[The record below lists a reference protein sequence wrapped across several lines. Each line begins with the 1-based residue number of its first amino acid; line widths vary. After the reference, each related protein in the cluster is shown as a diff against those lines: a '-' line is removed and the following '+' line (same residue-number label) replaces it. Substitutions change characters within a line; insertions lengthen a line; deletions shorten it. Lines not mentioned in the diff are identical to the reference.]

1 MIRSLL
7 LAGLTA
13 GLLWAAAHTSS
24 AADEPKTTGG
34 ITPQTAKINELIAKN
49 WEAAGITKPAAKS
62 TDHEYMRR
70 VFLDLIGRIPT
81 VEEIVD
87 FEQDKS
93 ANKRVKL
100 VQRLLNEKKYAP
112 KVGGKTVTAVPGLA
126 KFPIDYS
133 AAYARNFAEIWSV
146 WLLTRSGVDAI
157 YREQLMM
164 WLEDQ
169 LDTNAPYREFVTGLI
184 TATGKSNENG
194 AVHFVFRHLGDP
206 ITADMKG
213 QKVDLE
219 EFGKYDNVPVTS
231 RVTKFFL
238 GIQTQCTQCHDHP
251 QAKEWLQ
258 ADFWGVNAFFRQTEK
273 VGTQNTMQKKAATV
287 NYVELREMPNWN
299 KKGMVLFERRDGQRK
314 ASFPVMLKD
323 IAQAEKG
330 EKSAKNL
337 ISTPATNKTRR
348 QMLSDWVLQHDNFE
362 RAYVNRMWGHLFGR
376 GLQKDSTV
384 DDFKSDN
391 EVVHPELLA
400 YLGEQFKQ
408 YNHDT
413 KKLLEWLCTSDVYQL
428 SHVAGT
434 TKVGKKSQ
442 TDSEFDPYFARMPL
456 KAMSPEV
463 LFDSLSLATRAESRL
478 SADGYKTLKAQWTGR
493 LVRNFG
499 DDEGNELSFNGTVV
513 QALLLMNGKDLN
525 DQVGTAKDKGV
536 VSEVVKKHKGNP
548 FGIYDELFMMTVSR
562 HPSKEELTRLE
573 QVRTG
578 RATINLGTPSTGSS
592 GPPPKGKGP
601 NPKGPVAPP
610 AGGITVVPGAMPDD
624 VTFYQDVFW
633 ALLNTNEFMLNH

>member
-7 LAGLTA
+7 LLGALCATA
-13 GLLWAAAHTSS
+13 QTS
-24 AADEPKTTGG
+24 AADDPKPTPPPVPTVPPTAG
-34 ITPQTAKINELIAKN
+34 ISPQTQKINELIAKN
-49 WEAAGITKPAAKS
+49 WEAAGIKKPAERA
-62 TDHEYMRR
+62 TDNEYMRR
-70 VFLDLIGRIPT
+70 VFIDLVGRIPT
-81 VEEIVD
+81 VEEILD
-87 FEQDKS
+87 FEQDRA
-93 ANKRVKL
+93 ANKRVRL
-100 VQRLLNEKKYAP
+100 VQRLLNERKFTP
-112 KVGGKTVTAVPGLA
+112 KVNGKAVTAVSGLA
-126 KFPIDYS
+126 KLPIDYS

-169 LDTNAPYREFVTGLI
+169 LDNNAPYREFVTGLV

-194 AVHFVFRHLGDP
+194 AVHFVFRHLGDA
-206 ITADMKG
+206 IQADAKG
-213 QKVDLE
+213 QRVDLE

-231 RVTKFFL
+231 RVTKLFL

-273 VGTQNTMQKKAATV
+273 VGLQNNMQKKAMQAQ
-287 NYVELREMPNWN
+287 NFVELREMPNWN
-299 KKGMVLFERRDGQRK
+299 KKGMVLYERRDGQRR
-314 ASFPVMLKD
+314 ASYPVMLKD
-323 IAQAEKG
+323 LVQAEKE
-330 EKSAKNL
+330 EKSSKNL
-337 ISTPATNKTRR
+337 VSTPVGTKTRR
-348 QMLSDWVLQHDNFE
+348 QILAEWVTQHDNFE
-362 RAYVNRMWGHLFGR
+362 RAYVNRLWGHLFGR
-376 GLQKDSTV
+376 GLQKDATV

-428 SHVAGT
+428 SHVTGKE
-434 TKVGKKSQ
+434 KVGGKSL
-442 TDSEFDPYFARMPL
+442 THSDFDPYFARMPL

-463 LFDSLSLATRAESRL
+463 LFDSLSLATRAEGRL
-478 SADGYKTLKAQWTGR
+478 KEAEYKALKASWTGK

-525 DQVGTAKDKGV
+525 DQVGTARDKGV
-536 VSEVVKKHKGNP
+536 VADVVKKHRGAP
-548 FGIYDELFMMTVSR
+548 SAIYGELFLMTVSR
-562 HPSKEELTRLE
+562 HPSREEIAKLE
-573 QVRTG
+573 QVRNG
-578 RATINLGTPSTGSS
+578 RATINLSAPAPKGTGTTPKPSTS
-592 GPPPKGKGP
+592 
-601 NPKGPVAPP
+601 
-610 AGGITVVPGAMPDD
+610 GITAVPGALPDD

>member
-7 LAGLTA
+7 LAGFIA
-13 GLLWAAAHTSS
+13 GLFGAAAPAS
-24 AADEPKTTGG
+24 AAPDEPKLPGG
-34 ITPQTAKINELIAKN
+34 ISPQAAKINELIAKN
-49 WEAAGITKPAAKS
+49 YEAAGIKKPSEKA
-62 TDHEYMRR
+62 TDSEYMRR
-70 VFLDLIGRIPT
+70 VFIDLIGRIPT
-81 VEEIVD
+81 VEEILD
-87 FEQDKS
+87 FEQDKG
-93 ANKRVKL
+93 ANKRVRL
-100 VQRLLNEKKYAP
+100 VQRLLNEKKYVP
-112 KVGGKTVTAVPGLA
+112 KVGGKAVTAIPGLA

-133 AAYARNFAEIWSV
+133 AAYARNFGEIWAV
-146 WLLTRSGVDAI
+146 WLLTRSGVDPL
-157 YREQLMM
+157 YREQLLM

-169 LDTNAPYREFVTGLI
+169 LDNNVPYREFVTGLV
-184 TATGKSNENG
+184 TATGKSNDNG
-194 AVHFVFRHLGDP
+194 AVHFVFRHLGDAL
-206 ITADMKG
+206 TTDVKG

-231 RVTKFFL
+231 RVTKLFL

-273 VGTQNTMQKKAATV
+273 VGEQNLMAKKMTTTV
-287 NYVELREMPNWN
+287 NYVELKEMPNWN
-299 KKGMVLFERRDGQRK
+299 KKGMVLYERRDGQRR

-323 IAQAEKG
+323 IAQSEKN
-330 EKSAKNL
+330 EKSTKNL

-348 QMLSDWVLQHDNFE
+348 QVLAEWILQHDNFE
-362 RAYVNRMWGHLFGR
+362 RAYVNRLWGHLFGR

-408 YNHDT
+408 YNHDS

-428 SHVAGT
+428 SHVAAKG
-434 TKVGKKSQ
+434 Q
-442 TDSEFDPYFARMPL
+442 TDNKYDPYFARMPL

-463 LFDSLSLATRAESRL
+463 LFDSLSLATRAEARL
-478 SADGYKTLKAQWTGR
+478 KEADYKALKASWTGR

-525 DQVGTAKDKGV
+525 DQVGTTRDKGV
-536 VSEVVKKHKGNP
+536 VSEVVKKYGGAAQKV
-548 FGIYDELFMMTVSR
+548 YDELFLMTVSR
-562 HPSKEELTRLE
+562 RPTAAEVARLE
-573 QVRTG
+573 QVRMG
-578 RATINLGTPSTGSS
+578 RATINLGTGAARPGTEGDRP
-592 GPPPKGKGP
+592 GEAARGRCRRR
-601 NPKGPVAPP
+601 
-610 AGGITVVPGAMPDD
+610 AGRDGRRDLLPGR
-624 VTFYQDVFW
+624 VL

>member
-1 MIRSLL
+1 MTRSLL
-7 LAGLTA
+7 LAGLVA
-13 GLLWAAAHTSS
+13 GLFGAAPAS
-24 AADEPKTTGG
+24 AAPPDEPKAAPNG
-34 ITPQTAKINELIAKN
+34 ISPQTAKINELIAKK
-49 WEAAGITKPAAKS
+49 WEEAGIKKPADRA
-62 TDHEYMRR
+62 TDAEFQRR
-70 VFLDLIGRIPT
+70 VSIDLIGRIPT

-93 ANKRVKL
+93 ATKRVRL

-112 KVGGKTVTAVPGLA
+112 KSVSGKPLTAVPGLT

-133 AAYARNFAEIWSV
+133 AAYARNFAELWSV
-146 WLLTRSGVDAI
+146 WLLTRSGVDPI

-169 LDTNAPYREFVTGLI
+169 LDNNAPYRDFVTGLV

-194 AVHFVFRHLGDP
+194 AVHFVFRHLGDAL
-206 ITADMKG
+206 TTDMKG

-231 RVTKFFL
+231 RVTKLFL

-273 VGTQNTMQKKAATV
+273 VGEQNNMAKKMTATV
-287 NYVELREMPNWN
+287 NYVELKEAPSWN
-299 KKGMVLFERRDGQRK
+299 KKGMVLYERRDGQRR
-314 ASFPVMLKD
+314 ASFPIMLKD
-323 IAQAEKG
+323 IAQSEKN
-330 EKSAKNL
+330 EKSTKNL
-337 ISTPATNKTRR
+337 VATPAGAKTRR
-348 QMLSDWVLQHDNFE
+348 QVLAEWIVQHDNFE
-362 RAYVNRMWGHLFGR
+362 KAYVNRLWGHLFGR

-428 SHVAGT
+428 SHVAGKE
-434 TKVGKKSQ
+434 KVGKKSL

-463 LFDSLSLATRAESRL
+463 LFDSLSLATRAEARL
-478 SADGYKTLKAQWTGR
+478 KEADYKALKAQWTGR

-525 DQVGTAKDKGV
+525 DQVGTTKDKGV
-536 VSEVVKKHKGNP
+536 VAEVVKKHG
-548 FGIYDELFMMTVSR
+548 GRSAEIYSELFMMTVSR
-562 HPSKEELTRLE
+562 RPTKDELARLE
-573 QVRTG
+573 QVRMG
-578 RATINLGTPSTGSS
+578 GATVNLGTPPATG
-592 GPPPKGKGP
+592 GKGP
-601 NPKGPVAPP
+601 NPPKKGPVT
-610 AGGITVVPGAMPDD
+610 GVMGAAPDD